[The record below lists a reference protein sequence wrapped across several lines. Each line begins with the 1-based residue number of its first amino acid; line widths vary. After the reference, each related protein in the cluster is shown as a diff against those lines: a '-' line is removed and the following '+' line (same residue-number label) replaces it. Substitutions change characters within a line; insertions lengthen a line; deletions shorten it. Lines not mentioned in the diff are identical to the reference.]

1 MMHEVTIT
9 EAEYNNLKAS
19 HQMLGAVGCY
29 LEDFCNDE
37 ETVLVGVMRLL
48 AQYHRMKSDEM
59 YDKLEKLEVG
69 EE

>member
-1 MMHEVTIT
+1 MNEVTIT
-9 EAEYNNLKAS
+9 EAEYTNLKAS

-48 AQYHRMKSDEM
+48 AQYHRMKSDEL
-59 YDKLEKLEVG
+59 YEKLEKLEVG

>member
-1 MMHEVTIT
+1 MNEITIT
-9 EAEYNNLKAS
+9 EAEYNNLKDS

-29 LEDFCNDE
+29 LADFCNDE

-48 AQYHRMKSDEM
+48 AQYHRMKSDEL
-59 YDKLEKLEVG
+59 YEKLEKLEVG